1 MKSLSLLLMLGSM
14 AWGQTRPSPPQ
25 DFQVYTVDTGA
36 PHVTFS
42 GPPPT
47 QQPETQ
53 PFGEGWSAE
62 CVTVNSFLH
71 LITPNYDR
79 ADCWPE
85 KQSQHTCDAKAMEM
99 FPEACAE
106 QDARFHQPEPADG
119 VIGCG
124 RLMHE
129 QEHPEETVSCCGFNS
144 GGIVTCTSPET
155 GPQIL
160 SPEGVPP
167 DVPAIKVGSYWGF
180 APSQLSDDGAFIKT
194 LIEQYT
200 CADKTRILMHDEQ
213 EPPKYWCHAPIR

>member
-42 GPPPT
+42 GTPPT

-79 ADCWPE
+79 ADCWPDRKE
-85 KQSQHTCDAKAMEM
+85 IDGSGNVMVNGKNVPPTCETDKN
-99 FPEACAE
+99 
-106 QDARFHQPEPADG
+106 G
-119 VIGCG
+119 VMIDC
-124 RLMHE
+124 HE
-129 QEHPEETVSCCGFNS
+129 QEHPEETV
-144 GGIVTCTSPET
+144 
-155 GPQIL
+155 
-160 SPEGVPP
+160 
-167 DVPAIKVGSYWGF
+167 DVPAIHERASSTIANTANCNAQTAICIDGPMTCTNGGTLVPDGPWKTCVGGF
-180 APSQLSDDGAFIKT
+180 VL
-194 LIEQYT
+194 T
-200 CADKTRILMHDEQ
+200 CEDKTRILMHDEQ
-213 EPPKYWCHAPIR
+213 DPPKYWCHAPIR